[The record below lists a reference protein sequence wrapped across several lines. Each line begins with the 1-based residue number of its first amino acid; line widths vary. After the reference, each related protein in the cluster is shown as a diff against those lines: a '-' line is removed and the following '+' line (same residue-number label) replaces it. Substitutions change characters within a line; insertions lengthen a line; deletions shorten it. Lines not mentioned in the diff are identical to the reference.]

1 MKTVSITSGKG
12 GVGKSCVTTN
22 LGVELSRAGKRVL
35 LFDADMGLANLDIL
49 CGITGEH
56 SVQDVLEG
64 RKTIPEILLD
74 GPEGL
79 KVLPATSGILKMERL
94 TQPHLIRLTR
104 DLAKLGEQFDLLLV
118 DTGAGL
124 TENVLFFNSCVDEI
138 LVVTTPEPTSLTDA
152 YALIKVMATEHQ
164 PGPISLLVNMAA
176 DAADGERVFNR
187 LRNVCTMFLERQ
199 IRHFGT
205 LARDVAINLSIRDR
219 TPMVIGNPTSPF
231 AREMVELAHR
241 FDEIFDAPEG
251 GLGDDLWKQLL
262 EQQGG
267 ALARRR

>member
-12 GVGKSCVTTN
+12 GVGKSCVTIN

-49 CGITGEH
+49 CGLTGEF

-104 DLAKLGEQFDLLLV
+104 DLANLGEQFDLLLV

-124 TENVLFFNSCVDEI
+124 TENVLFFNGCADEI
-138 LVVTTPEPTSLTDA
+138 LLITTPEPTSLTDA
-152 YALIKVMATEHQ
+152 YALIKILATDHQ
-164 PGPISLLVNMAA
+164 PGPISLLVNMAS
-176 DAADGERVFNR
+176 DAADGQRVFTR
-187 LRNVCTMFLERQ
+187 LQNVCTMFLERQ
-199 IRHFGT
+199 IKHFGT
-205 LARDVAINLSIRDR
+205 LLRDDAINRSIRDR

-231 AREMVELAHR
+231 AREMIELAHR
-241 FDEIFDAPEG
+241 FDQTFDAPEG
-251 GLGDDLWKQLL
+251 GLGSDLWKQLL
-262 EQQGG
+262 EQGG

>member
-1 MKTVSITSGKG
+1 MKTVSVTSGKG
-12 GVGKSCVTTN
+12 GVGKSCVTAN

-64 RKTIPEILLD
+64 RKTIPEILID
-74 GPEGL
+74 GPAGL

-94 TQPHLIRLTR
+94 SQPHLIRLTH
-104 DLAKLGEQFDLLLV
+104 DLGRLAEQFDLLLV

-152 YALIKVMATEHQ
+152 YALIKILATDHQ
-164 PGPISLLVNMAA
+164 PGPISVLVNMVANEGE
-176 DAADGERVFNR
+176 GERIFTR
-187 LRNVCTMFLERQ
+187 LHNVCTVFLERD
-199 IRHFGT
+199 ITSFGS
-205 LARDVAINLSIRDR
+205 LVRDNAINQSIKDR
-219 TPMVIGNPTSPF
+219 EPMVIGNPTSPF
-231 AREMVELAHR
+231 SRAMVELAQR
-241 FDEIFDAPEG
+241 FDEVFCAKAG
-251 GLGDDLWKQLL
+251 GLGNDLWKQLL
-262 EQQGG
+262 EQGG